1 MSKLYT
7 HSKSFAFILPLIPG
21 SRYRQNLK
29 MRRIFKLYLLL
40 VCMVL
45 VGNTFANGTFPEDP
59 YLQLSEQIT
68 RDTFPFETRHG
79 DFINDRTHNPFDI
92 TPSII
97 KQEVEYDPVTGNYI
111 IFEKVGDEYYRAA
124 TYMTFREY
132 MDYRAKQQKE
142 DQFNQMAGINTG
154 TGVRG
159 EFLDPV
165 ERIDIS
171 NSIVDRLFGGTGVNI
186 APKGNIDLTFGYDY
200 QRIQNPSI
208 PPRLQTQGGIDFDM
222 DINMNVEGNI
232 GDKLNL
238 DFNYDT
244 QASFDFDNKIKIDY
258 DSEQFSEDDIIKK
271 IEAGDVSFA
280 LPTNLIQGPQSLFGL
295 KTVTQFGRLTLT
307 GVASQQR
314 SEQKEI
320 QIENGALIRDFEIR
334 PDDYD
339 ENRHFFISH
348 YFRDIYENALA
359 NMPQVRSL
367 VQITNIEVWVTND
380 QNTNLQSSTTVAAID
395 ALGEPDAADFANTN
409 PSSTLIP
416 DPTPAPD
423 LLDIDGLRLPDNSV
437 SALFNELV
445 RDSLNIRSIV
455 QVTEGLQRPP
465 FSMTQVRDFEIQSMR
480 RLNSSEFT
488 FHPQLG
494 FISLNTRLRPNQVL
508 SVAYEYVYSLNGN
521 RVYKVGEMTNET
533 GTGGL
538 RTNAQGI
545 EEAAPENVIY
555 TKMLKSSN
563 QRVDIPSWDLMM
575 KNVYSL
581 GTNQLTQEDFKLDI
595 FYEDNEDVNLK
606 RFLPEDGFRELPLL
620 NFFQLDRL
628 NSFGDPQ
635 EDGEFDFVPGLT
647 VNTRTGSVFF
657 PVLEPF
663 GNSLLELLGGDEV
676 LFEEY
681 GFPELYD
688 NAVTF
693 AREQLQRNRFVL
705 LGQVKSTVS
714 SEISLNSFNI
724 PQGSVTV
731 RAGSQVLVEGIDY
744 DIDYGIGRVK
754 IINDAYLQQGV
765 PIRVSFE
772 DQSLFS
778 LQQKTMFGLRADFA
792 ATKNLNIGA
801 TYMRLFERPFT
812 EKVNIGNDPIN
823 NRVFGLDLNYSAEAP
838 LVTRIVDKIPFI
850 NTKEE
855 SQINFSAEFAALRP
869 GHSKAINGIN
879 EDEGVVSIDDFEGAS
894 SSIPLGTRPNLWFLA
909 STPSEFSESR
919 LSNNLAYGYNRAL
932 LNWYRI
938 DDRTIRSE
946 DDDNDPYT
954 RTVDQ
959 SELFNRDVP
968 ISQIPDLLTFDVA
981 YYPQERGPYNFVP
994 IDGFNETIIDVDSSL
1009 VNVDI
1014 AGLDFDPQTQRVQ
1027 LEDPESRWGG
1037 IMRYLPNNDFQASN
1051 FEYIEFWMLN
1061 PFMET
1066 RDGDT
1071 HDFEEGEL
1079 HFQLGSVSEDIL
1091 KDNLQFYENSIATDD
1106 EVIPTEETTWGSVP
1120 ISIPQVNAFDLEFR
1134 EEQDLGLDGLTD
1146 EEETN
1151 LHADYINEIRDEF
1164 GGSPFLEA
1172 DPSADN
1178 FLSFRDEIL
1187 QGETDLR
1194 VRYQRNNHPQGNAP
1208 EQNSQIGTG
1217 NPIPDTED
1225 LNDNRSLDQ
1234 NEAYYDY
1241 RVDLREE
1248 NGEIQTTNS
1257 DFITDVITPP
1267 GTNEKWYRFQIPIR
1281 NFTNNVNDI
1290 EGFRSIQFMR
1300 MYFTGFETPKIFR
1313 LAEFELVR
1321 NQWRVL
1327 QNDCQA
1333 RITSNRPDPTAPIQG
1348 EGLEPAEFIIDEIGI
1363 EENGG
1368 KLPFNYVSPVGIQQ
1382 ERIFNTFANVSQDEN
1397 ALNLRACQLEQDCDA
1412 IVYRLT
1418 DLDLRYYKRLQMFS
1432 HAETR
1437 PGNLNDVGDEQL
1449 KAFIRIGKD
1458 FTENYYEYEI
1468 DMKYSDTSAV
1478 RTRDDEYSLEVWREE
1493 NKFDINLELLTELK
1507 KLRNVDSEA
1516 VLSERFTMDVLPLAI
1531 ALEDTSSV
1539 NGRITIIGNPSL
1551 GDVKGLAIGM
1561 RHDQTGSF
1569 CGEVWVNELR
1579 ISGLE
1584 ERGGLAAEAR
1594 LDIQMADFGDFT
1606 ASTSYQSIGW
1616 GALEDRVFD
1625 RSLESVVEYDVATN
1639 LELGKFLPDKWNVSI
1654 PFYAQ
1659 YSKQRAQDEFDP
1671 YQLDLTVDELLEITD
1686 DPVERED
1693 IIDRSARTTTIKTYN
1708 FTNVRKDRSSGSD
1721 KKPKPWDIENVTL
1734 NYGHTRTEYKDEFV
1748 RSEISDDYRGG
1759 LDYNYTRQSKPIQ
1772 PFKKIKSDHLKILK
1786 EFNFNPFPNSFS
1798 FSTQLRRFKNVKDY
1812 RIPTDIDYVFN
1823 DQRFDWERR
1832 YSLKWDFTKALKF
1845 DFFATNFAVVDE
1857 IRPGGIRIDRDDRPF
1872 FDKFGREVDEVN
1884 GLSTIEEREQAAR
1897 DTLSQNLRSLGR
1909 NKDYNHSLSLSWN
1922 LPIRYLPFL
1931 DWVNV
1936 KAQYD
1941 ADYAWTTGSLSV
1953 NNNIALGSNINGVD
1967 GRALGNIISNNQS
1980 RSVNATL
1987 NFDKLFEK
1995 SKYIKNLDKQSG
2007 SSSSSRRSRG
2017 DTDETDATAEA
2028 GDKRSKKDKRDGPSF
2043 IEKLLVRPL
2052 FSLKNAK
2059 FTYRENLS
2067 TLVPGFLPT
2076 NQYLGLSSGFD
2087 APGWGFVLGLQ
2098 PELQSFLQN
2107 AGNNGWITPDRFQN
2121 QQVLQSTQQNYD
2133 LQLELE
2139 PWKDFEIEIEF
2150 TKSFSLDHSEFFINS
2165 NPDNTYT
2172 TPAIFQQST
2181 MRDIGSFDVSYF
2193 ALQTLFVND
2202 VDALF
2207 QTFENNRTVI
2217 SRQLARLDRNGE
2229 ENPNL
2234 GELPLLAPEHPQD
2247 EGFEVGFGRQQND
2260 VLIHSFLSAYT
2271 GTNFED
2277 DPNKEVSLNIT
2288 EDVSRRGYIPAP
2300 NWSLRWDGLSKI
2312 GAFQDIFSS
2321 FTLTHGYN
2329 SNLRVSRFETDLQFA
2344 SSVEELGTNFGIP
2357 TDQEQQNYFALFEI
2371 PTVVISENFVPIIGL
2386 ELKTHN
2392 DINIEFE
2399 FRKTRNLSLITGNI
2413 SQLTEARN
2421 TEYTGGFGWTVK
2433 GFELFSGNRKKKRRG
2448 RSPDTGEIL
2457 GDAPTNVAEEQQQEP
2472 RDLIVNFIF
2481 SFRDDITS
2489 IHEID
2494 RGTTS
2499 DPTRG
2504 LRTLRINP
2512 SVEYDI
2518 NSNLSL
2524 RAFVDYSSTRPYLSN
2539 TFPITS
2545 IQAGVTARFNLE

>member
-1 MSKLYT
+1 MSKNYT

-21 SRYRQNLK
+21 SRHRQYLK
-29 MRRIFKLYLLL
+29 MRRIFNLILFL
-40 VCMVL
+40 VCL
-45 VGNTFANGTFPEDP
+45 ILIGDTFANGTFPEDP
-59 YLQLSEQIT
+59 YIQLTEQIT

-79 DFINDRTHNPFDI
+79 DFLNDRPYNPFDI

-97 KQEVEYDPVTGNYI
+97 KQEVEYDPETGNYI
-111 IFEKVGDEYYRAA
+111 IFEKVGDEYYRSP
-124 TYMTFREY
+124 TYMTFQEY
-132 MDYRAKQQKE
+132 MEYRAEQQKK
-142 DQFNQMAGINTG
+142 DQFNQMAGIRSRSG
-154 TGVRG
+154 IRG
-159 EFLDPV
+159 DFIDPIEKV
-165 ERIDIS
+165 DIQS
-171 NSIVDRLFGGTGVNI
+171 SIVDRLFGGTDVTI
-186 APKGNIDLTFGYDY
+186 EPKGNIDLTFGYDY
-200 QRIQNPSI
+200 QKIQNPSI

-222 DINMNVEGNI
+222 DIQMNVEGNI
-232 GDKLNL
+232 GEKMNL

-280 LPTNLIQGPQSLFGL
+280 LPSNLIQGPQSLFGV

-320 QIENGALIRDFEIR
+320 QIENGALVRDFEIR
-334 PDDYD
+334 PDQYD
-339 ENRHFFISH
+339 ENRHFFVAH
-348 YFRDIYENALA
+348 YFRDIYEAALA
-359 NMPQVRSL
+359 NMPQIRSL
-367 VQITNIEVWVTND
+367 VQITNMEVWVTND

-395 ALGEPDAADFANTN
+395 MFGESNPEVFAN
-409 PSSTLIP
+409 P
-416 DPTPAPD
+416 DPNPMWVPGMPTPD
-423 LLDIDGLRLPDNSV
+423 LQDIDGLSLPDNSV
-437 SALFNELV
+437 SPLFADLV
-445 RDSLNIRSIV
+445 RDEDTRSIV
-455 QVTEGLQRPP
+455 QISDNLKRAPY
-465 FSMTQVRDFEIQSMR
+465 SMTQVRDFEVQSMR
-480 RLNSSEFT
+480 RLSPSEFT
-488 FHPQLG
+488 FHPELG

-508 SVAYEYVYSLNGN
+508 AVAYEYVYSLNGN
-521 RVYKVGEMTNET
+521 RVYKVGEMTNEA

-538 RTNAQGI
+538 RTNAQGE

-555 TKMLKSSN
+555 AKMLKSSN

-581 GTNQLTQEDFKLDI
+581 GTNQLTQEDFQLDI

-606 RFLPEDGFRELPLL
+606 RFLPEDGFRDIPLL

-628 NSFGDPQ
+628 NAFGDPQ
-635 EDGEFDFVPGLT
+635 QDGQFDFVPGLT

-663 GNSLLELLGGDEV
+663 GTSLRNLLGGDEE

-681 GFPELYD
+681 GFPELYT

-693 AREQLQRNRFVL
+693 AREQLQRNRFVIR
-705 LGQVKSTVS
+705 GQVKSSVS

-744 DIDYGIGRVK
+744 DIDYGIGRIK

-823 NRVFGLDLNYSAEAP
+823 NRVFGLDLTYSAEAP
-838 LVTRIVDKIPFI
+838 LITRLVDKIPFI

-869 GHSKAINGIN
+869 GHSRAINAVG
-879 EDEGVVSIDDFEGAS
+879 EDQGVVSIDDFEGAS
-894 SSIPLGTRPNLWFLA
+894 SSIPLGSRPNLWFLA
-909 STPSEFSESR
+909 STPSEFPESQ

-932 LNWYRI
+932 INWYVI
-938 DDRTIRSE
+938 DDRRIRSPA
-946 DDDNDPYT
+946 DQADPFT

-959 SELFNRDVP
+959 NELFDRDVP
-968 ISQIPDLLTFDVA
+968 ISQIPDLLTFDIA

-994 IDGFNETIIDVDSSL
+994 IEGLSENAMVGDSS
-1009 VNVDI
+1009 VRVDI

-1027 LEDPESRWGG
+1027 LADPESRWGG

-1061 PFMET
+1061 PFGET
-1066 RDGDT
+1066 REGNRHT
-1071 HDFEEGEL
+1071 NEEGFL

-1091 KDNLQFYENSIATDD
+1091 KDNLQFYENSIETPG
-1106 EVIPTEETTWGSVP
+1106 ETIPTETTTWGDVP
-1120 ISIPQVNAFDLEFR
+1120 ISIPQVNAFNLEFR

-1146 EEETN
+1146 EQEASFY
-1151 LHADYINEIRDEF
+1151 ADFVNDIRSEF
-1164 GGSPFLEA
+1164 GGDASIEA
-1172 DPSADN
+1172 DPAGDN
-1178 FLSFRDEIL
+1178 FLSYRDEIL
-1187 QGETDLR
+1187 SSETDLR
-1194 VRYQRNNHPQGNAP
+1194 TRYLRNNHPQGNAP

-1234 NEAYYDY
+1234 SEAYYDY
-1241 RVDLREE
+1241 QVDLFEE
-1248 NGEIQTTNS
+1248 NGEIRTTNS

-1267 GTNEKWYRFQIPIR
+1267 GTDEKWYRFQIPIR
-1281 NFTNNVNDI
+1281 EFTNNVNDI
-1290 EGFRSIQFMR
+1290 QGFRSIQFMR
-1300 MYFTGFETPKIFR
+1300 MYVTGFETPKILR

-1327 QNDCQA
+1327 QNECLA
-1333 RITSNRPDPTAPIQG
+1333 ELG
-1348 EGLEPAEFIIDEIGI
+1348 EGSAQAEFIIDEIGI
-1363 EENGG
+1363 EENSG
-1368 KLPFNYVSPVGIQQ
+1368 KLPFNYVSPVGIKQ
-1382 ERIFNTFANVSQDEN
+1382 ERIFNTFANVRQDEN
-1397 ALNLRACQLEQDCDA
+1397 ALNLRTCELERDCELM
-1412 IVYRLT
+1412 VYKLT

-1437 PGNLNDVGDEQL
+1437 PGNLNDVEDGQL

-1458 FTENYYEYEI
+1458 FTDNYYEYEI
-1468 DMKYSDTSAV
+1468 DMAYSDTSVV
-1478 RTRDDEYSLEVWREE
+1478 RTRDSEYALEVWREE
-1493 NKFDINLELLTELK
+1493 NKFDVDLELLTELK
-1507 KLRNVDSEA
+1507 KLRNVDSDA
-1516 VLSERFTMDVLPLAI
+1516 ILTERFTRDVVELAMP
-1531 ALEDTSSV
+1531 EDTSSV
-1539 NGRITIIGNPSL
+1539 NGRITIKGNPSL
-1551 GDVKGLAIGM
+1551 GYIKGMAIGL
-1561 RHDQTGSF
+1561 RHEENGQF
-1569 CGEVWVNELR
+1569 CGEVWVNEMR

-1584 ERGGLAAEAR
+1584 ERGGVAGEAR
-1594 LDIQMADFGDFT
+1594 LEIQMADFGDLT

-1616 GALEDRVFD
+1616 GSLEDRVFD
-1625 RSLESVVEYDVATN
+1625 RSLESITEYDVATN

-1671 YQLDLTVDELLEITD
+1671 YQLDLTVDELLDITD
-1686 DPVERED
+1686 DPVEQED

-1708 FTNVRKDRSSGSD
+1708 FTNVRKERSNGSD
-1721 KKPKPWDIENVTL
+1721 KKPAPWDIENVTL

-1748 RSEISDDYRGG
+1748 KSEISDDYRGG
-1759 LDYNYTRQSKPIQ
+1759 LDYSYSRQGKPIQ

-1798 FSTQLRRFKNVKDY
+1798 FSTQLRRFSNEKEY

-1832 YSLKWDFTKALKF
+1832 YALKWDFTKALKF

-1857 IRPGGIRIDRDDRPF
+1857 IRPGGIRINRDARPF

-1884 GLSTIEEREQAAR
+1884 GLSTIEEKEQAAR
-1897 DTLSQNLRSLGR
+1897 DTLNQNIRSGGR

-1922 LPIRYLPFL
+1922 LPIRYLPFM
-1931 DWVNV
+1931 DWINV

-1941 ADYAWTTGSLSV
+1941 ADYAWSTGSLSV
-1953 NNNIALGSNINGVD
+1953 NNGIPLGSSVRGVD
-1967 GRALGNIISNNQS
+1967 GIQLGNIISNNQS
-1980 RSVNATL
+1980 RSLNADF

-1995 SKYIKNLDKQSG
+1995 SKYVKSLDKSNSKPRG
-2007 SSSSSRRSRG
+2007 RSR
-2017 DTDETDATAEA
+2017 DKDKVEEETPDAGAE
-2028 GDKRSKKDKRDGPSF
+2028 RTRKKDKEREGASV

-2052 FSLKNAK
+2052 FSLRNAK

-2076 NQYLGLSSGFD
+2076 NKYLGLSSGFD

-2098 PELQSFLQN
+2098 PELQSFLTN
-2107 AGNNGWITPDRFQN
+2107 AGENGWITPDRFQN
-2121 QQVLQSTQQNYD
+2121 QQVLQSSQQNFE
-2133 LQLELE
+2133 LQLEIE
-2139 PWKDFEIEIEF
+2139 PWKDFEIDIEF
-2150 TKSFSLDHSEFFINS
+2150 TKSFSLDHSEFFINN
-2165 NPDNTYT
+2165 NPDITYQ
-2172 TPAIFQQST
+2172 TPAIFQQTT

-2193 ALQTLFVND
+2193 AMQTLFRND
-2202 VDALF
+2202 VDVLF
-2207 QTFENNRTVI
+2207 QTFENNRITI
-2217 SRQLARLDRNGE
+2217 SNRLANLERNGE
-2229 ENPNL
+2229 VNPNI
-2234 GELPLLAPEHPQD
+2234 GLPHDQD
-2247 EGFEVGFGRQQND
+2247 DGFSRGFGRQQND

-2271 GTNFED
+2271 GTNFAENPD
-2277 DPNKEVSLNIT
+2277 EEVSLNIT
-2288 EDVSRRGYIPAP
+2288 DDVQKRGYIPAP
-2300 NWSLRWDGLSKI
+2300 NWNIRWDGLSKI

-2344 SSVEELGTNFGIP
+2344 SSIEEFGTSFAIP
-2357 TDQEQQNYFALFEI
+2357 TDQEQLNYYALFEI

-2386 ELKTHN
+2386 ELKTVN

-2399 FRKTRNLSLITGNI
+2399 YKKTRNLSLITGNI

-2421 TEYTGGFGWTVK
+2421 TEYTAGFGWTIK
-2433 GFELFSGNRKKKRRG
+2433 GVELFTGNRRRKKRG
-2448 RSPDTGEIL
+2448 RAPDTGEIL
-2457 GDAPTNVAEEQQQEP
+2457 GDAPTNVAQEQTEAP
-2472 RDLIVNFIF
+2472 REMFITFDF

-2494 RGTTS
+2494 RGTS
-2499 DPTRG
+2499 SEPTRG

-2512 SVEYDI
+2512 AVEYDI

-2524 RAFVDYSSTRPYLSN
+2524 RAFVDYSKTRPYLSN
-2539 TFPITS
+2539 SFPITS
-2545 IQAGVTARFNLE
+2545 VQAGVTARFNLQ